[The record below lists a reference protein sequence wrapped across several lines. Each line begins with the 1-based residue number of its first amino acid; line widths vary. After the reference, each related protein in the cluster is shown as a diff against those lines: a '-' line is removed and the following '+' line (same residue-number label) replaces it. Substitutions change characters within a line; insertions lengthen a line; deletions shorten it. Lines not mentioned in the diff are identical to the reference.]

1 MSKCNEVIQKAYAAI
16 RDGQPVDDIIPY
28 DLSCFTDEEREE
40 LYMIGAAH
48 FMDERRRASAERK
61 VKSCLVVRP
70 Q

>member
-16 RDGQPVDDIIPY
+16 RDGRPVDDIIPY

-40 LYMIGAAH
+40 IYIIGVAH

-61 VKSCLVVRP
+61 LNHA
-70 Q
+70 